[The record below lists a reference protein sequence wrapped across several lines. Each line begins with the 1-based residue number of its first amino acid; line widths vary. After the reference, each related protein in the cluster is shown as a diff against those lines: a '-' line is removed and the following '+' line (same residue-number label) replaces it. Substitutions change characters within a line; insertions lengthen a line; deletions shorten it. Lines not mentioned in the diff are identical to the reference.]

1 MKRLLT
7 ILILSISV
15 VVYSQDMKQPI
26 IDIHLHG
33 YSSIPPN
40 VQASWAGESYAQE
53 LTSPQNTEM
62 HLQMVIEE
70 IEKNNI
76 KLGVIS
82 STSLEALTKW
92 KATAPELFLSG
103 IQTDELGQPILSPDS
118 LKILFEKGEVDILG
132 ELGLQYFGLEP
143 DVPMMAPYYKI
154 AEENG
159 IPVCLHTGLG
169 PPGGP
174 HSFAPKFRTTLG
186 KPTLFEPIL
195 VKHPNLKAFLAH
207 AGYPYIQETIAMMYI
222 YPELYLD
229 IGVLTWALPVEAFY
243 STLKHLMDAGFGRRI
258 MFGSDQMMWPGAIS
272 IAVKTVEEAPF
283 LSESEKRDIL
293 YNNAARFLELDSE
306 LISSHHK

>member
-70 IEKNNI
+70 MEKNNI

-103 IQTDELGQPILSPDS
+103 IQTDKLGRPILSPDS
-118 LKILFEKGEVDILG
+118 LKILFEKGG
-132 ELGLQYFGLEP
+132 SG
-143 DVPMMAPYYKI
+143 
-154 AEENG
+154 
-159 IPVCLHTGLG
+159 H
-169 PPGGP
+169 
-174 HSFAPKFRTTLG
+174 FR
-186 KPTLFEPIL
+186 
-195 VKHPNLKAFLAH
+195 
-207 AGYPYIQETIAMMYI
+207 
-222 YPELYLD
+222 
-229 IGVLTWALPVEAFY
+229 
-243 STLKHLMDAGFGRRI
+243 
-258 MFGSDQMMWPGAIS
+258 
-272 IAVKTVEEAPF
+272 
-283 LSESEKRDIL
+283 
-293 YNNAARFLELDSE
+293 
-306 LISSHHK
+306 